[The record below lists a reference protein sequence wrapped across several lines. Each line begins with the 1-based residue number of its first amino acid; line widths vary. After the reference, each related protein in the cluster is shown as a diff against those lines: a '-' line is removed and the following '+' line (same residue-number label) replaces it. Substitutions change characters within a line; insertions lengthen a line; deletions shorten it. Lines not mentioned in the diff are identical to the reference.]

1 MRLIFL
7 AVFLAIFPL
16 SILSHANAETADA
29 LNARGTVEILG
40 YQIPTPVQV
49 DEPNEWEDVRDYV
62 PAVLLETPPRSM
74 TAREIYNEVIRLMR
88 ARGAEYERTLDDLAV
103 ARQGDY
109 PGQHLETVTL
119 ILAETFLASAGEDI
133 SPEVQRLALEYS
145 ALLYLTDAFKAELEA
160 QGYGPVHDL
169 SEPLPAR

>member
-7 AVFLAIFPL
+7 AAFLALFLLPTP
-16 SILSHANAETADA
+16 SHANAETTDT
-29 LNARGTVEILG
+29 LDARGTVEILG
-40 YQIPTPVQV
+40 YHIPTPVQV
-49 DEPNEWEDVRDYV
+49 EEPIEWEAVRDYV
-62 PAVLLETPPRSM
+62 PAVLREAPPRPI
-74 TAREIYNEVIRLMR
+74 TAREIYNEINTLMR
-88 ARGAEYERTLDDLAV
+88 ARMNEYGTALNALAV

-160 QGYGPVHDL
+160 QGYGPVPDS